1 MNPNLSAS
9 SPVPRPCVKREAG
22 GALPRPGETRSRREP
37 RAPHQRQPLARYT
50 DPEGRSREVI
60 VRAGSAGTVLVV
72 DRDAATRE
80 DRRLLAHLDADEPI
94 ENAALV
100 CRDYLHGARA
110 DRRRCR
116 RLTDEDAWMLPRA
129 DDTAA
134 GLDPQWSPAPSTPS
148 DPLGGFYTLE
158 LLHSRMSIP
167 ELRWCRSFAQ
177 QPTSRREPVSLRE
190 AIARLESY
198 EPVITLTNR
207 ALLRHRDD
215 SEVSSTVLRAEL
227 ARVQESPIVLNRRLR
242 EVVLAIV
249 EKQELSM
256 SEIAIRC
263 GRVKRDRRGNESGE
277 TSWLARRLGL
287 LPEGGKGAPTPWIHS
302 DVLGLIARRGLG
314 VSPREVEA

>member
-1 MNPNLSAS
+1 MNPILSAT
-9 SPVPRPCVKREAG
+9 SPVPRPRVKREPG
-22 GALPRPGETRSRREP
+22 GAPPRPGETRSRRER
-37 RAPHQRQPLARYT
+37 RAPHQREPLARYT
-50 DPEGRSREVI
+50 DPEGRQREVI

-116 RLTDEDAWMLPRA
+116 RLTDEDAWTLPHA
-129 DDTAA
+129 DDTSA
-134 GLDPQWSPAPSTPS
+134 GLDPQWSPAPSAPS
-148 DPLGGFYTLE
+148 DPLGSSYTLE

-167 ELRWCRSFAQ
+167 ELRWCRSFAR
-177 QPTSRREPVSLRE
+177 QPTSRREPVSLRA